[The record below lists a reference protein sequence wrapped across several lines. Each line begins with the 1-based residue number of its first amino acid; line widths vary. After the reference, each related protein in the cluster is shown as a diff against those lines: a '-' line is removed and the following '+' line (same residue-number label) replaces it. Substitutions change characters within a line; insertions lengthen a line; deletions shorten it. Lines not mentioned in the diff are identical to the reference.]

1 MVFCKID
8 VRKTVKKLLTG
19 YRKMDFK
26 WLGLLEEKTVHG
38 FCTNR
43 VVRQKRYTNFNRF
56 PFEFDQK

>member
-1 MVFCKID
+1 
-8 VRKTVKKLLTG
+8 
-19 YRKMDFK
+19 MDFK